1 MKVACIMIMKRSSLS
16 HKLYS
21 QEEVMLICYLKDH
34 SNSLMSNWWS
44 LWLAEVKLPWMMI

>member
-16 HKLYS
+16 HKHYL

-34 SNSLMSNWWS
+34 
-44 LWLAEVKLPWMMI
+44 